1 MHVVGE
7 DLQRELVEI
16 EREERPD
23 RVALWLEANIGP
35 RLVSYSICVTRGEL
49 GRIVAGEKPHPAVE
63 RRLRN
68 MFAVCSYLAAA
79 DGAGH
84 AHDWL
89 VERNPELGG
98 RAPAEMLHQG
108 RAPERL
114 WLAAVPAY

>member
-1 MHVVGE
+1 MGGE
-7 DLQRELVEI
+7 EQRELI
-16 EREERPD
+16 EVGKGERVD
-23 RVALWLEANIGP
+23 RLALWLEANIGP
-35 RLVSYSICVTRGEL
+35 RLVAYSICVSRAEL
-49 GRIVAGEKPHPAVE
+49 GRIVAGEAPHPAVD
-63 RRLRN
+63 RRIRN

-108 RAPERL
+108 RAPERI
-114 WLAAVPAY
+114 WLAAVPAF

>member
-1 MHVVGE
+1 LVGE

-16 EREERPD
+16 ERQERPD
-23 RVALWLEANIGP
+23 RLALWLEANIGP
-35 RLVSYSICVTRGEL
+35 RLVSYSICVTRTEL
-49 GRIVAGEKPHPAVE
+49 GRIVDGEKPHPAVE

-108 RAPERL
+108 RSPERL

>member
-1 MHVVGE
+1 VGE
-7 DLQRELVEI
+7 DAQRELVEVEHA
-16 EREERPD
+16 ERID
-23 RVALWLEANIGP
+23 RIALWLEANIGP
-35 RLVSYSICVTRGEL
+35 RLVTYSACLSRAEL
-49 GRIVAGEKPHPAVE
+49 GKIIAGEKPHPAVE
-63 RRLRN
+63 RRIRN

-108 RAPERL
+108 RAPERI
-114 WLAAVPAY
+114 WLAAVPAF